1 MGEITLVFAFIKPE
15 IFTLSAEQLNMLFQ
29 AWIKALQVL
38 SPNTIVHIQDWYWQ
52 TKWEADFEN
61 DSGFLSRSSEQYH
74 HERPWMNHN
83 CYIHITRRPRRRMTS
98 AGRALLQKNLTPQD
112 TLADGAAEEFTNE
125 VNQFIHILTD
135 SGLLECRRLTTED
148 LVSTGQR
155 VGHIERY
162 CQLIMP
168 KEKIMESRDIH
179 FEGGMRIGNNHCLI
193 HSIADAE
200 HLPAQCSPM
209 ADYGPYSTEQVHFP
223 IAFASRL
230 GLLLPCNHIYNQY
243 LFIEDSTGVRKKLET
258 RRQRMQSLSAHS
270 RVNALNRDAIDAM
283 LNESI
288 SDGKQLIK
296 AHFNIL
302 SWAQDRNAAG
312 PMGDMVASAI
322 ARLGATPYL
331 ETVNVAQLW
340 YAGIPGNAADLP
352 AYETFDILADHALC
366 LLPQETNYQDSIS
379 ASGVRLG
386 DRLSGRPLQVDLS
399 DAPLQAGLI
408 GNRNKAVF
416 GGSGSG
422 KSVTMNLLLQSY
434 YEQGAHILVVDIG
447 NSYQGLCE
455 LSEGYYFTYTPSSPL
470 QLNPFWISF
479 GEAPDIE
486 KLESLKALILALWK
500 MEGDTV
506 TRSEIVTLS
515 NALQLYYGKLVEHPS
530 LFPCFNTFYEFLRD
544 EFTRVLSED
553 KVKNRDFD
561 MDNFLYVL
569 RPFYKGG
576 EYDFLLNAR
585 EQLDLLQQR
594 FIVFELDTIKD
605 HAVLFPVVTL
615 VIMEVFIGK
624 MRKLQGVRKVILI
637 EEAWKAIARQGMSEY
652 LKYLFKTVRKFYG
665 EAIVVTQEV
674 DDIIS
679 SPVIKQAILNNTD
692 CKILLDQSKFRNKF
706 EQLQQLLGLSEKDK
720 ALVLSLN
727 QQKDPQRKYKE
738 VFISLGS
745 NCSKAYRV
753 ELSLEQYLTF
763 TTEEKEKIRV
773 QEYARKYGGLRKGI
787 AALASALRDG
797 SVKWMVAAML
807 FFSALMPFQGVQAQ
821 FPIADII
828 QAGIKKVVVATDLA
842 IQRLQTETIA
852 LQNVQKA
859 LENAMQLQR
868 LTDIADWVQHQKD
881 LFEGY
886 YQELWQ
892 VKNAL
897 SLYHK
902 VKDITE
908 QQAQL
913 VTAYKKAWT
922 AIRQDPHFSM
932 EELDHIGAI
941 YSGILDR
948 SIQQTGQLTTVITAY
963 LTQMEDGGRLEA
975 IDQLEEQMDRNSRDL
990 LAFTEENILLS
1001 LQRSKD
1007 QQDIRMIQTLY
1018 NIH

>member
-1 MGEITLVFAFIKPE
+1 MTRNYRVRLPIWEVAADCIVSEMGEITLAFALFKPE
-15 IFTLSAEQLNMLFQ
+15 IFTLSADQLNMVFHS
-29 AWIKALQVL
+29 WIKALQVL

-52 TKWEADFEN
+52 TSWQADFEK

-74 HERPWMNHN
+74 HERPWMNHH
-83 CYIHITRRPRRRMTS
+83 CYLHITRRPRRRMTT
-98 AGRALLQKNLTPQD
+98 AGKALLQTSLTPED
-112 TLADGAAEEFTNE
+112 TLTSGAVEEFATE
-125 VNQFIHILTD
+125 VNQFIRILKD
-135 SGLLECRRLTTED
+135 SGLLQCHRLTTDD
-148 LVSTGQR
+148 LVSTEQR

-168 KEKIMESRDIH
+168 EDKTVESRDIH
-179 FEGGMRIGNNHCLI
+179 FEGGMRIGNNHCCI

-209 ADYGPYSTEQVHFP
+209 VDYGPYSSEQVHFP
-223 IAFASRL
+223 MAFAARL

-243 LFIEDSTGVRKKLET
+243 LFIEEPTGARKKLET

-270 RVNALNRDAIDAM
+270 RVNALNRDAIDAI

-302 SWAQDRNAAG
+302 SWTKDRNAAG
-312 PMGDMVASAI
+312 PMSDMVAAAI

-331 ETVNVAQLW
+331 ETVNMAELW

-379 ASGVRLG
+379 AYGVRLG

-399 DAPLQAGLI
+399 DEPLQAGVI

-434 YEQGAHILVVDIG
+434 HEQGAHVLVVDIG

-455 LSEGYYFTYTPSSPL
+455 LSEGNYFTYTASPPL
-470 QLNPFWISF
+470 KLNPFWIPF
-479 GEAPDIE
+479 GEMPDIE
-486 KLESLKALILALWK
+486 KLESLKALILGLRK
-500 MEGDTV
+500 MEGDTII
-506 TRSEIVTLS
+506 RSEMVTLS
-515 NALQLYYGKLVEHPS
+515 NALQLYYAKVVEDAF

-544 EFTRVLSED
+544 EFTKVLVED
-553 KVKNRDFD
+553 KVKNKEFD

-569 RPFYKGG
+569 HPFYKGG

-594 FIVFELDTIKD
+594 FIVFELDVIKD
-605 HAVLFPVVTL
+605 HAILFPVVTL

-637 EEAWKAIARQGMSEY
+637 EESWKAIARQGMSEY

-679 SPVIKQAILNNTD
+679 SPIIKQAILNNTD
-692 CKILLDQSKFRNKF
+692 CN
-706 EQLQQLLGLSEKDK
+706 
-720 ALVLSLN
+720 
-727 QQKDPQRKYKE
+727 
-738 VFISLGS
+738 
-745 NCSKAYRV
+745 
-753 ELSLEQYLTF
+753 
-763 TTEEKEKIRV
+763 
-773 QEYARKYGGLRKGI
+773 
-787 AALASALRDG
+787 G
-797 SVKWMVAAML
+797 SVKWAVALLL
-807 FFSALMPFQGVQAQ
+807 FLSALMPSQGVQAQ

-828 QAGIKKVVVATDLA
+828 QTGIKKVIVATDLA
-842 IQRLQTETIA
+842 IQRLRTATIA
-852 LQNVQKA
+852 VQNTQKA
-859 LENAMQLQR
+859 VENAMQLQR
-868 LTDIADWVQHQKD
+868 LTDIADWVQHQK
-881 LFEGY
+881 
-886 YQELWQ
+886 
-892 VKNAL
+892 VR
-897 SLYHK
+897 
-902 VKDITE
+902 DITE
-908 QQAQL
+908 QQVQL
-913 VTAYKKAWT
+913 TVACKKAWA
-922 AIRQDPHFSM
+922 AIRQDPHFSAG
-932 EELDHIGAI
+932 ELDHIGAV
-941 YSGILDR
+941 YSTILDR
-948 SIQQTGQLTTVITAY
+948 SIQQTGQLTTVITAW

-975 IDQLEEQMDRNSRDL
+975 IDQLEEQMDRNRRDL
-990 LAFTEENILLS
+990 LVFTEENILLS

-1007 QQDIRMIQTLY
+1007 QQDIRFIQTLY

>member
-1 MGEITLVFAFIKPE
+1 MGEITLAFALFKPE
-15 IFTLSAEQLNMLFQ
+15 IFTLSADQLNMVFHS
-29 AWIKALQVL
+29 WIKALQVL

-52 TKWEADFEN
+52 TSWQADFEK

-74 HERPWMNHN
+74 HERPWMNHH
-83 CYIHITRRPRRRMTS
+83 CYLHITRRPRRRMTT
-98 AGRALLQKNLTPQD
+98 AGKALLQTSLTPED
-112 TLADGAAEEFTNE
+112 TLTSGAVEEFATE
-125 VNQFIHILTD
+125 VNQFIRILKD
-135 SGLLECRRLTTED
+135 SGLLQCHRLTTDD
-148 LVSTGQR
+148 LVSTEQR

-168 KEKIMESRDIH
+168 EDKTVESRDIH
-179 FEGGMRIGNNHCLI
+179 FEGGMRIGNNHCCI

-209 ADYGPYSTEQVHFP
+209 VDYGPYSSEQVHFP
-223 IAFASRL
+223 MAFAARL

-243 LFIEDSTGVRKKLET
+243 LFIEEPTGARKKLET

-270 RVNALNRDAIDAM
+270 RVNALNRDAIDAI

-302 SWAQDRNAAG
+302 SWTKDRNAAG
-312 PMGDMVASAI
+312 PMSDMVAAAI

-331 ETVNVAQLW
+331 ETVNMAELW

-379 ASGVRLG
+379 AYGVRLG

-399 DAPLQAGLI
+399 DEPLQAGVI
-408 GNRNKAVF
+408 GNRNKTVF

-434 YEQGAHILVVDIG
+434 HEQGAHVLVVDIG

-455 LSEGYYFTYTPSSPL
+455 LSEGNYFTYTASPPL
-470 QLNPFWISF
+470 KLNPFWIPF
-479 GEAPDIE
+479 GEMPDIE
-486 KLESLKALILALWK
+486 KLESLKALILGLRK
-500 MEGDTV
+500 MEGDTII
-506 TRSEIVTLS
+506 RSEMVTLS
-515 NALQLYYGKLVEHPS
+515 NALQLYYAKVVEDAF

-544 EFTRVLSED
+544 EFTKVLVED
-553 KVKNRDFD
+553 KVKNKEFD

-569 RPFYKGG
+569 HPFYKGG

-594 FIVFELDTIKD
+594 FIVFELDVIKD
-605 HAVLFPVVTL
+605 HAILFPVVTL

-637 EEAWKAIARQGMSEY
+637 EESWKAIARQGMSEY

-679 SPVIKQAILNNTD
+679 SPIIKQAILNNTD
-692 CKILLDQSKFRNKF
+692 CN
-706 EQLQQLLGLSEKDK
+706 
-720 ALVLSLN
+720 
-727 QQKDPQRKYKE
+727 
-738 VFISLGS
+738 
-745 NCSKAYRV
+745 
-753 ELSLEQYLTF
+753 
-763 TTEEKEKIRV
+763 
-773 QEYARKYGGLRKGI
+773 
-787 AALASALRDG
+787 G
-797 SVKWMVAAML
+797 SVKWAVALLL
-807 FFSALMPFQGVQAQ
+807 FLSALMPSQGVQAQ

-828 QAGIKKVVVATDLA
+828 QTGIKKVIVATDLA
-842 IQRLQTETIA
+842 IQRLRTATIA
-852 LQNVQKA
+852 VQNTQKA
-859 LENAMQLQR
+859 VENAMRLQR
-868 LTDIADWVQHQKD
+868 LTDIADWVQHQK
-881 LFEGY
+881 
-886 YQELWQ
+886 
-892 VKNAL
+892 VR
-897 SLYHK
+897 
-902 VKDITE
+902 DITE
-908 QQAQL
+908 QQVQL
-913 VTAYKKAWT
+913 TVACKKAWA
-922 AIRQDPHFSM
+922 AIRQDPHFSAG
-932 EELDHIGAI
+932 ELDHIGAV
-941 YSGILDR
+941 YSTILDR
-948 SIQQTGQLTTVITAY
+948 SIQQTGQLTTVITAW

-975 IDQLEEQMDRNSRDL
+975 IDQLEEQMDRNRRDL
-990 LAFTEENILLS
+990 LVFTEENILLS

-1007 QQDIRMIQTLY
+1007 QQDIRFIQTLY